1 MTLLAK
7 LQAIV
12 TAMAD
17 ILTTSPQV
25 QAELTSLSSFLDT
38 V

>member
-1 MTLLAK
+1 MTLLQK

-12 TAMAD
+12 TALND
-17 ILTTSPQV
+17 ILSLSTQV